1 MSNEYTLY
9 HFNCQ
14 AAAQADLNLKTI
26 SLKIKVAYI
35 FFLKSLKC
43 GNNSK
48 LCLYVSY
55 VFTEIYSPPLTRP
68 LCILICVLQVYVKYL

>member
-1 MSNEYTLY
+1 MSHEYTLY

-43 GNNSK
+43 GNNRK
-48 LCLYVSY
+48 LCLNVSY
-55 VFTEIYSPPLTRP
+55 EFTGVYRSPLYINMCATSV
-68 LCILICVLQVYVKYL
+68 C